1 MMKTTSV
8 AIAFLLIAGS
18 AFAQQSTTNTD
29 CNINGQQVNC
39 KSTTT
44 TSPPPSSGALTG
56 VNKAMADNRERAD
69 ANRALRAQQAQQAKA
84 DAELK
89 HAQENRAV
97 VNIVYCRQNVTG
109 SVTTGDGQVKSCTD
123 ELAYAKAEC
132 TVNPAIDLCKLFMS
146 RAEMEKTFA
155 DLAEEYRNDHP
166 NRHSNQMYYDSLF
179 QTQRKW
185 ACLSFPKTKWPL
197 RDGTYQPCPNA
208 PADSANPVSQM
219 KQ

>member
-1 MMKTTSV
+1 MKTTSV

-89 HAQENRAV
+89 QAQENRAM

-109 SVTTGDGQVKSCTD
+109 SVTTGD
-123 ELAYAKAEC
+123 
-132 TVNPAIDLCKLFMS
+132 
-146 RAEMEKTFA
+146 
-155 DLAEEYRNDHP
+155 
-166 NRHSNQMYYDSLF
+166 
-179 QTQRKW
+179 
-185 ACLSFPKTKWPL
+185 
-197 RDGTYQPCPNA
+197 
-208 PADSANPVSQM
+208 
-219 KQ
+219 

>member
-1 MMKTTSV
+1 MKTTSV

-185 ACLSFPKTKWPL
+185 ACLSFPETKWPL

>member
-1 MMKTTSV
+1 MKTTSV

-89 HAQENRAV
+89 HAQENRAM

-179 QTQRKW
+179 QTQRKMGLLKFPGNKVAAPRW
-185 ACLSFPKTKWPL
+185 NLSAMSKCARRL
-197 RDGTYQPCPNA
+197 C
-208 PADSANPVSQM
+208 
-219 KQ
+219 

>member
-1 MMKTTSV
+1 MKTTSV

-185 ACLSFPKTKWPL
+185 ACLSFPETKWPL
-197 RDGTYQPCPNA
+197 RDGTYQTCPNA